1 MKEATTFLNQPA
13 HATPYTTSE
22 FSGPIVKSVAAQ
34 KARISKAVNN
44 HTHNHQSVVVKPNLD
59 GYFSSICTETSSVE
73 EILRSRVAAS
83 PDCDPEAEDAFFVGD
98 LGEVARQHLQWRTKL
113 PRIEPFYAVK
123 CNPDPNVVQTLVAL
137 GTGFDCASKAEIQ
150 MVLDFGVDP
159 SKVIYANPCKQAS
172 HIRYAASR
180 GVTMM
185 TFDNADELRK
195 IKQWMPNAQLVIR
208 ILTDDS
214 KSLCK
219 LGLKFGAPL
228 DTVPFLLKT
237 AQELDLDVIGVSF
250 HVGSGCF
257 DANAFGEAVCN
268 AGKVIEEAKN
278 YGFEMSMLD
287 VGGGFPGNGGP
298 GLTFESIVNVLG
310 PAVDK
315 YIPSHIRVIAEP
327 GRYFVASAYTLA
339 VNVVARR
346 VVPRDNEKA
355 AASPASSTTA
365 CDDMS
370 PASDMTL
377 DGETVSG
384 QPSADDHPA
393 YMSEKETNHLHCLR
407 PRSETTDY
415 INDGMYGSFNCIT
428 FDHQVVFANVLV
440 KDGKFYHGK
449 NNKPHGEIEYSCSIW
464 GPTCDSFDCITRE
477 TILPEMNVGD
487 WMYFENMGAYTM
499 SAASQF
505 NGFRKSPII
514 YTNTFNL

>member
-1 MKEATTFLNQPA
+1 MKEATTFLTTPLDTKRA
-13 HATPYTTSE
+13 HVTKAEY
-22 FSGPIVKSVAAQ
+22 SGPVKAVAQ
-34 KARISKAVNN
+34 KSAHPAPVARNGSVQ
-44 HTHNHQSVVVKPNLD
+44 THP
-59 GYFSSICTETSSVE
+59 GYFSDICEDTSSVE
-73 EILRSRVAAS
+73 EILRSRVASS
-83 PDCDPEAEDAFFVGD
+83 PDCDPEAEDAFFVSD
-98 LGEVARQHLQWRTKL
+98 LGEVARQHLRWRTCL

-150 MVLDFGVDP
+150 LVLDYGVDP

-172 HIRYAASR
+172 HIRFASSR
-180 GVTMM
+180 GVTMV

-195 IKQWMPNAQLVIR
+195 IKQHMPNAQLVIR

-228 DTVPFLLKT
+228 DTVPYLLKV
-237 AQELDLDVIGVSF
+237 AQELDLNVIGVSF

-257 DANAFGEAVCN
+257 DANAFGDAVFN

-278 YGFEMSMLD
+278 YGFEMSLLD
-287 VGGGFPGNGGP
+287 VGGGFPGNNSP
-298 GLTFESIVNVLG
+298 GLSFDSIVSVLG

-315 YIPSHIRVIAEP
+315 FIPSHIRVIAEP

-346 VVPRDNEKA
+346 VVPRDQEAK
-355 AASPASSTTA
+355 
-365 CDDMS
+365 DDLVPRM
-370 PASDMTL
+370 SDMTL
-377 DGETVSG
+377 NIEEGVVDGSG

-393 YMSEKETNHLHCLR
+393 FMY
-407 PRSETTDY
+407 Y

-428 FDHQVVFANVLV
+428 FDHQVVFPNVLV
-440 KDGKFYHGK
+440 KDNKFYYGEH
-449 NNKPHGEIEYSCSIW
+449 NKPDGELEYSCSIW

-477 TILPEMNVGD
+477 TLLPEMNVGD

-514 YTNTFNL
+514 YTNTF